1 MINKFIELLN
11 YYYKIE
17 HKSINYVLIV
27 KYLIKIIE
35 LLKNEEDRDNEA
47 LILKKIYHNSN
58 P

>member
-1 MINKFIELLN
+1 MINKFIKLLN

-35 LLKNEEDRDNEA
+35 LLRNEEDKYKEA
-47 LILKKIYHNSN
+47 LILKQIYHNIK